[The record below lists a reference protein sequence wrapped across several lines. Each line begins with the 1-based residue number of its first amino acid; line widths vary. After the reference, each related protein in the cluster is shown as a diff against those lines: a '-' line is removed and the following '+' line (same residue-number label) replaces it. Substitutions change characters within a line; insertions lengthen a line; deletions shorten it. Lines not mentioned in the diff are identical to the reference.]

1 MMRRQRHRFLIA
13 GSAAVIVLML
23 AACGGHTTAGF
34 PVQAQKTAAT
44 HAPEGAPAHPPPPPK
59 PLPTN
64 SIKKLILSPEDVN
77 ELVGLPLDKRSE
89 FASPGIAGGD
99 YNNPDC
105 GVAMGITKDALGN
118 GEFTVYRGVQDEA
131 TKDDG
136 SVGMFTQ
143 NIAIFETADKASEL
157 FHNAYESLGHC
168 NSATITSKT
177 SPTVW
182 KILAPGAFNGDVV
195 TFGTLQL
202 TDKNQPLGWRC
213 DHQARVKNNVIV
225 EAWLCA
231 WANGASA
238 AAAAV
243 DQIDA
248 RIPPPDKPTP
258 PQPADFLPPN
268 KIKSLIVGV
277 SEAGKILGTNLG
289 DSNITLFPPD
299 PRDLGAKSNCSPLLG
314 PDADTFGINVDYTAF
329 READYR
335 EDKDDYQHIVN
346 QRVATYTDTQTAS
359 RTFQDAFK
367 SLGGCDGALVDAG
380 VADEQFQ
387 LQAPV
392 VNGNTAHWAI
402 IEFTKG
408 QPDTWRC
415 VFDLRTQSN
424 VLFVAKVCQYGNAAE
439 IVGQI
444 ADKMAASIPK

>member
-1 MMRRQRHRFLIA
+1 
-13 GSAAVIVLML
+13 
-23 AACGGHTTAGF
+23 
-34 PVQAQKTAAT
+34 
-44 HAPEGAPAHPPPPPK
+44 
-59 PLPTN
+59 
-64 SIKKLILSPEDVN
+64 
-77 ELVGLPLDKRSE
+77 
-89 FASPGIAGGD
+89 
-99 YNNPDC
+99 
-105 GVAMGITKDALGN
+105 
-118 GEFTVYRGVQDEA
+118 
-131 TKDDG
+131 
-136 SVGMFTQ
+136 
-143 NIAIFETADKASEL
+143 
-157 FHNAYESLGHC
+157 
-168 NSATITSKT
+168 
-177 SPTVW
+177 
-182 KILAPGAFNGDVV
+182 V

-258 PQPADFLPPN
+258 PQPADFLPSN
-268 KIKSLIVGV
+268 KIKSVIVGV

-289 DSNITLFPPD
+289 DSNTTLFPPD

-314 PDADTFGINVDYTAF
+314 PDANTFGINVDYTAF

-367 SLGGCDGALVDAG
+367 GLGGCDGALVDAG
-380 VADEQFQ
+380 VQDEQFQ

-392 VNGNTAHWAI
+392 VNGNTAQWAI